1 MAHDY
6 AVTLNRDPG
15 LDQGDERLTVVHA
28 DGRREEMRL
37 HEYDRVYAVPG
48 LYEEVVQR
56 ELDCR
61 SPATLADALV
71 GAVDRAGGDVAAIR
85 ALDFGAGNGVVGEEL
100 RARGVTGTLVAVDAA
115 TGSREAAERDRPG
128 QYAEYVVGDLAD
140 ADVPRL
146 VARHGLTCLVGA
158 GALGL
163 GHVSA
168 AAFDAAWQ
176 AFPVGSWLAI
186 TVTDDVLDPDAG
198 DLSAYV
204 ARLRAGGHGSEVVHV
219 ERFRHRLRMSG
230 EPIHY
235 HALVARR
242 VG

>member
-1 MAHDY
+1 MDHDY
-6 AVTLNRDPG
+6 SVTLDRDPG
-15 LDQGDERLTVVHA
+15 LAQGDERLTVAFA

-61 SPATLADALV
+61 SPATLATALLDAV
-71 GAVDRAGGDVAAIR
+71 GAAGGEASAIR

-100 RARGVTGTLVAVDAA
+100 RARGVTGPLVGVDAA
-115 TGSREAAERDRPG
+115 AGSREAAERDRPG

-140 ADVPRL
+140 ISVPEL
-146 VARHGLTCLVGA
+146 VERHGLNCLVGA

-163 GHVSA
+163 GHVTA
-168 AAFDAAWQ
+168 AGFDAAWR
-176 AFPVGSWLAI
+176 AFPTGSWMAL
-186 TVTDDVLDPDAG
+186 TVTDDVLDPDG
-198 DLSAYV
+198 DDLGAYV
-204 ARLRAGGHGSEVVHV
+204 AQLRAGEHGTEVVHV

-235 HALVARR
+235 HVIVARR
-242 VG
+242 